1 MPDWASERAA
11 DTSAIQIM
19 AWGGRGR
26 DDESHE
32 GVGGTGGFALTVQRP
47 SDLTEDLYFYQG
59 GYSASSI
66 VTPTPL
72 SLITSDVAE
81 TTTGPANIGVLLI
94 AGGGGDSAR
103 PQTALKSGTGGA
115 GAVAIA
121 NAESTG
127 TAASDQ
133 GSNGESGFIGKA
145 GQGGNPSPY
154 VGEGNHQ
161 SGKNGVGGFGHSG
174 WSDAD
179 SLIPPQSWTAGAG
192 GNGDYGHGAGGFGG
206 GGAGEVASGSGGGGS
221 WAAAN
226 TVYDA
231 TAPTSRPSS
240 HDGDSGAL
248 QLAYVNDDDLCSL
261 DTDTT
266 SVTCTLPDDTTV
278 VDLSTL
284 LSIAARHLPSNQ
296 SIGVGSPMF
305 IRAWGG
311 KGGGSTYSPGGHGF
325 AQTVLTLSDYREA
338 YDTDDLYYY
347 VGAQGTKTATS
358 NRYNGTGGA
367 ASIVAAADLDSTS
380 PCIDGED
387 CDTPNILLVA
397 GGGGGSG
404 DMDGGAAGGNAVA
417 TTSGSASGTGDG
429 QPQGGKGGG
438 NGKGGAVTT
447 NYDEST
453 VAPTVGTDEIGGE
466 GGPTYNKYGEDNTVW
481 LNADSIA
488 KVGGNGSG
496 GTGGYYA
503 GDGGTPFKGGGG
515 GGGWGGGGGGDGFYF
530 KSNSDEVAGTGGGGG
545 GSYARQATQDATLPD
560 ASISGKDGAVVIGW
574 IATEAEGS
582 LTARAAIRRDIDR
595 VLSRTR
601 ITTAPVKNN
610 LELETELKER
620 AATIRLRER
629 AIIRLRPRSR

>member
-1 MPDWASERAA
+1 
-11 DTSAIQIM
+11 M
-19 AWGGRGR
+19 AWAARGAHNNNENLGADGGY
-26 DDESHE
+26 E
-32 GVGGTGGFALTVQRP
+32 GYALTVWRP
-47 SDLTEDLYFYQG
+47 EDFDTNLYFYQG
-59 GYSASSI
+59 RESQGSSSVVASS
-66 VTPTPL
+66 PL
-72 SLITSDVAE
+72 SLLTSDIASE
-81 TTTGPANIGVLLI
+81 TTDPANADVILI
-94 AGGGGDSAR
+94 AGGGGQGGVGQNLFEFGDR
-103 PQTALKSGTGGA
+103 GGTGA
-115 GAVAIA
+115 TAIA
-121 NAESTG
+121 NADPNGPVAST
-127 TAASDQ
+127 Q
-133 GSNGESGFIGKA
+133 GGSSR
-145 GQGGNPSPY
+145 GGNPSPY
-154 VGEGNHQ
+154 IGGGGTGGSHDGA
-161 SGKNGVGGFGHSG
+161 SGIGGKGSKL
-174 WSDAD
+174 WSTDGP
-179 SLIPPQSWTAGAG
+179 LIPPESWSAGAG
-192 GNGDYGHGAGGFGG
+192 SSGLPGGGGFGG
-206 GGAGEVASGSGGGGS
+206 GGSPPTNSARGAGGGGS

-231 TAPTSRPSS
+231 TAPTSKPSNPN
-240 HDGDSGAL
+240 GKAGAL
-248 QLAYVNDDDLCSL
+248 QLTYVTDDDDCSL
-261 DTDTT
+261 DTDTDTT

-284 LSIAARHLPSNQ
+284 LSIAAWYLPSNQ
-296 SIGVGSPMF
+296 SIGAGSPMF

-311 KGGGSTYSPGGHGF
+311 KGGGGKTVGGHGF
-325 AQTVLTLSDYREA
+325 AQTLMSLSDYREA
-338 YDTDDLYYY
+338 YDTEDLYYY
-347 VGAQGTKTATS
+347 IGAQGTETATA
-358 NRYNGTGGA
+358 NYRYCGTGGA
-367 ASIVAAADLDSTS
+367 ASIVASQDLDFTS

-404 DMDGGAAGGNAVA
+404 DYDEGADGGQAVA

-453 VAPTVGTDEIGGE
+453 VAPTVGTDGIGGE
-466 GGPTYNKYGEDNTVW
+466 GGPTYDKYGEAYTVW

-574 IATEAEGS
+574 IATETDAVATTAE
-582 LTARAAIRRDIDR
+582 TRRTTGRTTDR
-595 VLSRTR
+595 IPTR
-601 ITTAPVKNN
+601 IRVTTRPAQEN
-610 LELETELKER
+610 LELERKLK
-620 AATIRLRER
+620 ER
-629 AIIRLRPRSR
+629 AIIRRQEHSVIRLRPRAQASGN